1 MGRWSREELEDAFD
15 RYQAAALQG
24 GTTGDWS
31 AWADCFTEDCT
42 YKEHLYGEIG
52 GRAAVLAWITR
63 VCAETYPGNEMPH
76 FPIEWYIV
84 DEERGWIVCQVWN
97 RMRDPGDGSIWQEYN
112 FTLLKYAG
120 NGRFSYEED
129 IYNPASFATMLAG
142 WESRRD
148 ELAAKAARR
157 SE

>member
-1 MGRWSREELEDAFD
+1 MGRWSRAELEEAFD

-24 GTTGDWS
+24 GTTGDWT

-52 GRAAVLAWITR
+52 GRAAVLSWITR

-97 RMRDPGDGSIWQEYN
+97 RMSDPGDGSIHQEYN

-120 NGRFSYEED
+120 GGMFSYEED
-129 IYNPASFATMLAG
+129 IYNPAAFATMITTWSETKARVDAAG
-142 WESRRD
+142 PGEG
-148 ELAAKAARR
+148 
-157 SE
+157 